1 MKQRILVAIASV
13 LLAAL
18 ILLMLPPIHPAAD
31 LPTAPTNPAPST
43 PPTTQPTPG
52 SVRLYSCDPETLPA
66 LAKLAADYT
75 ARTGVEVSVL
85 TAGDTGCM
93 PMLEMLMGGENP
105 PTLLCMH
112 SQQDLLKW
120 QDSLLDLTGTALE
133 TALCSADFGFRSGGK
148 LLGLPMAVEGMGL
161 LSNPPLMSVVISR
174 QDVLD
179 MGLRTSV
186 QLLEMNGVTAFA
198 NVPHGMPVWLRLLQS
213 SDGAAMR
220 DFLDLHME
228 NQIGTGNP
236 MDQFMS
242 GKTAFFLGTTADYDQ
257 LSQQPDQ
264 ELPLNEVDILP
275 TGTGEGLHYLCKTA
289 WGVNGNANPNDIDAT
304 LDFLQWMVTATEE
317 GAAPIDQLQNLSPFL
332 GAGWY
337 GNQLEKKL
345 RKYMQLEPAVLVW
358 EAGDRNSRDLL
369 LALGVYV
376 NDPTDANWK
385 AIEALLKNNG

>member
-1 MKQRILVAIASV
+1 MKQRILVAVASV

-31 LPTAPTNPAPST
+31 QPATPINPTPGT
-43 PPTTQPTPG
+43 PPTTLPDPG

-75 ARTGVEVSVL
+75 ARTGVEVTVL

-93 PMLEMLMGGENP
+93 AMLEMLMNGENP
-105 PTLLCMH
+105 PTILCMH
-112 SQQDLLKW
+112 SQQNLQHW

-133 TALCSADFGFRSGGK
+133 TALCSADFGFRSGDK
-148 LLGLPMAVEGMGL
+148 LLGLPMELEGMGL
-161 LSNPPLMSVVISR
+161 LFNAQLLSVVMSR
-174 QDVLD
+174 SDIVDYTTLVTAVQILEAN
-179 MGLRTSV
+179 GL
-186 QLLEMNGVTAFA
+186 TAFA
-198 NVPHGMPVWLRLLQS
+198 SVSHGMPVWLRLLQS

-220 DFLDLHME
+220 DFLDLYMN

-242 GKTAFFLGTTADYDQ
+242 GKTVFFLGTTADYEA

-264 ELPLNEVDILP
+264 KLQLRNLDILP
-275 TGTGEGLHYLCKTA
+275 ACTGQGLHYVCKTA
-289 WGVNGNANPNDIDAT
+289 WGVNSNANPNDIAAT

-317 GAAPIDQLQNLSPFL
+317 EAAPIDHLQNLAPFL

-345 RKYMQLEPAVLVW
+345 RSYMQTEPAVLVW
-358 EAGDRNSRDLL
+358 EASDRNSRDLL
-369 LALGVYV
+369 LALDAYV
-376 NDPTDANWK
+376 NNPTDANWK
-385 AIEALLKNNG
+385 AIEALMKNN